1 MWCLGGVTFSLC
13 FRSSEILFLHPTKVE
28 SGKQLESV
36 SRLKLYRYQYR
47 DGVMTGAVPS
57 DEEKRLQVGVLAQE
71 LRQILPEAVH
81 ETVSH
86 PYNY

>member
-1 MWCLGGVTFSLC
+1 MGYLEVSLLSLC
-13 FRSSEILFLHPTKVE
+13 FCSSVILILHPKKVD

-57 DEEKRLQVGVLAQE
+57 NEEKRVQVGVLAQE
-71 LRQILPEAVH
+71 LRQILPDAVH

-86 PYNY
+86 P